1 MRWSLTFPIVMN
13 AVSGALDGMF
23 LSRKVIEDASIVGI
37 FQFEVEKWK
46 YSAGAEAHQ
55 VSFLTATIR

>member
-1 MRWSLTFPIVMN
+1 MN

-46 YSAGAEAHQ
+46 NSAWAEAHQ

>member
-1 MRWSLTFPIVMN
+1 MN

-23 LSRKVIEDASIVGI
+23 LSRKVIKDASIVGI

-46 YSAGAEAHQ
+46 NSAWAEAHQ